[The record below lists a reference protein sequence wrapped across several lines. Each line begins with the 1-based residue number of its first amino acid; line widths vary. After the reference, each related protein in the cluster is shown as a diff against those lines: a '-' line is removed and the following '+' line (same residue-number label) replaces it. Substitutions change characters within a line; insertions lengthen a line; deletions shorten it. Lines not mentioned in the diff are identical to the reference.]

1 MARESLAK
9 FYYILLCGSRVS
21 ATNADLWGVRSWYLC
36 RVFGL
41 KATKGKATIDG
52 KRNCFRCVEVSIS
65 SGMLELVS
73 MWTIYDR
80 RCAPHR
86 RVEVSLVAALSLAND
101 NEHVDTG
108 GRASEALNS
117 HECWRVFCDVM
128 ASDGQLQFSVPDAV
142 ITALN
147 REHRKE
153 ALLGADFQLKE
164 RLLNAA
170 SLVVSSTP
178 GTMWKALQKIAR
190 VFGLKATRANSA
202 MQATRNSPLRTE
214 SKRRNSFVNHGH
226 DHADSSVIQFTV
238 VYRYSCKPV

>member
-1 MARESLAK
+1 MLRP
-9 FYYILLCGSRVS
+9 
-21 ATNADLWGVRSWYLC
+21 
-36 RVFGL
+36 
-41 KATKGKATIDG
+41 
-52 KRNCFRCVEVSIS
+52 
-65 SGMLELVS
+65 GMLDLVS

-117 HECWRVFCDVM
+117 HECWWVFCDVM

-142 ITALN
+142 IIALN

-190 VFGLKATRANSA
+190 VFGLKATKGKATAFGASRSASVPVCSSLSRCGPSTTAAVHRERVADAMRRAG
-202 MQATRNSPLRTE
+202 
-214 SKRRNSFVNHGH
+214 FGH
-226 DHADSSVIQFTV
+226 N
-238 VYRYSCKPV
+238 

>member
-1 MARESLAK
+1 MRRLTACE
-9 FYYILLCGSRVS
+9 CGSPQT
-21 ATNADLWGVRSWYLC
+21 AC
-36 RVFGL
+36 
-41 KATKGKATIDG
+41 
-52 KRNCFRCVEVSIS
+52 E
-65 SGMLELVS
+65 SGAVAMR
-73 MWTIYDR
+73 YAR
-80 RCAPHR
+80 RRGSPFAR
-86 RVEVSLVAALSLAND
+86 
-101 NEHVDTG
+101 G

-178 GTMWKALQKIAR
+178 GTMDHR
-190 VFGLKATRANSA
+190 CS
-202 MQATRNSPLRTE
+202 
-214 SKRRNSFVNHGH
+214 SFP
-226 DHADSSVIQFTV
+226 ACSL
-238 VYRYSCKPV
+238 YRQSNR